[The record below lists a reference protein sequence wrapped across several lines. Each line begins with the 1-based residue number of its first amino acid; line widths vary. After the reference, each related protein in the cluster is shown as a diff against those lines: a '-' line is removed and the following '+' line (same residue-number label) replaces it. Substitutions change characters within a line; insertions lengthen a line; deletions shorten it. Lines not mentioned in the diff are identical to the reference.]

1 MIASALSYVQAV
13 NRLSD
18 DLLSSHRD
26 LLGRKNI
33 RNKGQLLQL
42 IKIDLDKLTHAL
54 VEVKENRAPAVLQR
68 FFETS
73 SVDWKD
79 VRGHLVGPSIYHVGF
94 EIHEPIDLVLYGI
107 NHWIEQ
113 SKRSL
118 GVNMR
123 VCDRLRFPASIAFQQ
138 RVGAYTEILRIW
150 LEVDETVLMLE
161 LFDIHRPADSA
172 IQSAPKPTHRNFHGL
187 FRVNDAAQG
196 HGNRLNLLFGTDPIW
211 HYALYVRGPADVM
224 ELHSKFKELAVSNS
238 NYTLPYEAPVYNQ
251 HDRSF
256 HTKIVRPA
264 NEIGTRL
271 ELEFVTQK
279 PAQACQI

>member
-1 MIASALSYVQAV
+1 MTASALCYVQDL

-33 RNKGQLLQL
+33 RSKGQLLQL

-68 FFETS
+68 FFEKS
-73 SVDWKD
+73 SVNWTDI
-79 VRGHLVGPSIYHVGF
+79 RGHLADQRIYHVGF

-113 SKRSL
+113 SKRTL

-123 VCDRLRFPASIAFQQ
+123 VRDHLRFPASAAFQQ

-150 LEVDETVLMLE
+150 LEADESILMLE

-172 IQSAPKPTHRNFHGL
+172 IQSAPRPTHRNFHGL
-187 FRVNDAAQG
+187 FRDSEAAAG
-196 HGNRLNLLFGTDPIW
+196 HDGRLNRLFATDPIW
-211 HYALYVRGPADVM
+211 HYALYVKGPADVV
-224 ELHSKFKELAVSNS
+224 ELHSQLQSAATRRRIRSLFDFEHRPRFVVVF
-238 NYTLPYEAPVYNQ
+238 LPPRPQRGLRRRECRSAA
-251 HDRSF
+251 RLRLSF
-256 HTKIVRPA
+256 HRVIQR
-264 NEIGTRL
+264 
-271 ELEFVTQK
+271 
-279 PAQACQI
+279 